1 MNLAQSIEAAH
12 QQNEAKLAARI
23 AAPRLEIEDEGKRL
37 LGRFISFCKQNGV
50 RYLPSAP
57 ATISAFIKAEYTAG
71 ATPEMILKT
80 LEAIEIMHSQANAAN
95 PVACPAP
102 RAALSEIMKIE
113 GPRSWNKAERLVFA
127 SLPIEAQAIIERHAK
142 LDSDAVRRAQN
153 LHAKDRDPIDQKKDH
168 DLISRL
174 EKENSELRKQ
184 ERMLKHHLRQENT
197 ELRRENSELRNQL
210 AVVRKLL
217 WTKQTKDIDYG
228 TSDQKTAE

>member
-12 QQNEAKLAARI
+12 QQNEARLAARI

-37 LGRFISFCKQNGV
+37 LGRYISFCKQNGV

-57 ATISAFIKAEYTAG
+57 ATVAAFIKSEHAAG

-80 LEAIEIMHSQANAAN
+80 LEAIEILHSQANAAN

-127 SLPIEAQAIIERHAK
+127 GLAPEVQAIILRHAQI
-142 LDSDAVRRAQN
+142 DSNAVRRAQN
-153 LHAKDRDPIDQKKDH
+153 EAA
-168 DLISRL
+168 
-174 EKENSELRKQ
+174 ELRKS
-184 ERMLKHHLRQENT
+184 L
-197 ELRRENSELRNQL
+197 NSNQ
-210 AVVRKLL
+210 
-217 WTKQTKDIDYG
+217 KDIDSNG
-228 TSDQKTAE
+228 TPDQKTA